1 MRFCSSGGISNSL
14 AAIFMASFALGAHH
28 AASENTAPRSRLSKL
43 YVFDVAR
50 ARASPTSRLGHSR
63 CSSPSLRRPLCVRR
77 WSQGLQNQ
85 NWPLPTTPLANRRE
99 ILGPRL
105 RRLSSGAR
113 DALRLLGAYVGPTR
127 GGGWV
132 ACPKKQC
139 CLVPPRSGFGVGSG
153 LRFIRNTPFANTT
166 VLDKSALW
174 PGNHRRRNQSR
185 PSVSTA
191 PRARSA

>member
-1 MRFCSSGGISNSL
+1 MKMDGFEAGLQRTVLLPAFRQGK
-14 AAIFMASFALGAHH
+14 
-28 AASENTAPRSRLSKL
+28 AASLTFLTS
-43 YVFDVAR
+43 R
-50 ARASPTSRLGHSR
+50 AREGYTNMHHLMGLVPPDQSALSLG
-63 CSSPSLRRPLCVRR
+63 RPLCVRR

-132 ACPKKQC
+132 ACAKRQRSLALPK
-139 CLVPPRSGFGVGSG
+139 
-153 LRFIRNTPFANTT
+153 A
-166 VLDKSALW
+166 
-174 PGNHRRRNQSR
+174 
-185 PSVSTA
+185 
-191 PRARSA
+191 